1 MARPRKQSFEVEV
14 LDNIDSVEELQLETK
29 ESEDNQSC
37 NIEIEEFSDEE
48 LDALNIEDGFTS
60 GELYYEVFDTE
71 MTLGI
76 VKDNSEE
83 LMKFIQG
90 NKEELDNW
98 VSELKTEITDSS
110 QLLALNYPGA
120 EHRYV
125 SVLQYQNQN
134 GFAPEGPK
142 YKSMMDFYKDQHET
156 SSEEE
161 IAFAVFGNLRFSFV
175 PIRL

>member
-1 MARPRKQSFEVEV
+1 MARPRKQPLEV
-14 LDNIDSVEELQLETK
+14 LENIDSVEELQLETK
-29 ESEDNQSC
+29 EAEDNQSC

-48 LDALNIEDGFTS
+48 LDALYIEDGFTS

-90 NKEELDNW
+90 NKEELDSW
-98 VSELKTEITDSS
+98 VSELKTEITDPS
-110 QLLALNYPGA
+110 QLLAINYPGA

>member
-48 LDALNIEDGFTS
+48 LDLLNIEDGFTS

-110 QLLALNYPGA
+110 QLLAINYPGA

>member
-1 MARPRKQSFEVEV
+1 MARPRKQPLEV
-14 LDNIDSVEELQLETK
+14 LENIDSVEELQLETK
-29 ESEDNQSC
+29 EAEDNQSC

-48 LDALNIEDGFTS
+48 LDALYIEDGFTS

-98 VSELKTEITDSS
+98 VSELKTEITDPF
-110 QLLALNYPGA
+110 QLLAINYPGA

>member
-1 MARPRKQSFEVEV
+1 MARPRKQPLEV
-14 LDNIDSVEELQLETK
+14 LENIDSVEELQLETK
-29 ESEDNQSC
+29 EAEDYQSF

-48 LDALNIEDGFTS
+48 LDALYIEDGFTS

-90 NKEELDNW
+90 NKEELDSW
-98 VSELKTEITDSS
+98 VSELKTEITDPS
-110 QLLALNYPGA
+110 QLLAINYPGA

>member
-1 MARPRKQSFEVEV
+1 MARPRKKTIESEALE
-14 LDNIDSVEELQLETK
+14 NIDSVEELQSET
-29 ESEDNQSC
+29 S
-37 NIEIEEFSDEE
+37 EIESDQLADTFVEELTDEE
-48 LDALNIEDGFTS
+48 LDSLNIDEELIA
-60 GELYYEVFDTE
+60 GELYYEVFDTG

-76 VKDNSEE
+76 VKDGSDE

-90 NKEELDNW
+90 NKDELDSW
-98 VSELKTEITDSS
+98 VNELKADIQDQA
-110 QLLALNYPGA
+110 QLLAINYPGA

-142 YKSMMDFYKDQHET
+142 YKSMMDYYKAQHET

>member
-1 MARPRKQSFEVEV
+1 MARPRKQPLEV
-14 LDNIDSVEELQLETK
+14 LENIDSVEELQLETK
-29 ESEDNQSC
+29 EAEDNQSC

-48 LDALNIEDGFTS
+48 LDALYIEDGFTS

-90 NKEELDNW
+90 NKEELDSW
-98 VSELKTEITDSS
+98 VSELKTEITDPS
-110 QLLALNYPGA
+110 QLLAINYPGA

-156 SSEEE
+156 SSEAE

>member
-48 LDALNIEDGFTS
+48 LDLLNIEDGFTS

-83 LMKFIQG
+83 LLKFIQG
-90 NKEELDNW
+90 NKEELDSW
-98 VSELKTEITDSS
+98 VSELKTEITDPS
-110 QLLALNYPGA
+110 QLLAINYPGA